1 MKSQRKAVKVLT
13 DYFSNTEP
21 EIVIEKFGISSV
33 STRWK
38 TIEATCL
45 FKRLNYGKFS
55 SPNYLEDLIPLRQNE
70 RSLREDV
77 RVEANCKTAFRDSI
91 FCRRIRALSQ
101 KLSLSNEIWKC
112 PAIEA
117 FKKSV
122 TLLLS

>member
-1 MKSQRKAVKVLT
+1 M
-13 DYFSNTEP
+13 
-21 EIVIEKFGISSV
+21 EKFGISSV

-38 TIEATCL
+38 TIEATWL

-77 RVEANCKTAFRDSI
+77 RVEANCKTAFGDSM
-91 FCRRIRALSQ
+91 FCRRVRAFSQ

-112 PAIEA
+112 QTIEV